1 MLQLPTRPTTNDT
14 LIPYTTHSRTAAN
27 RAAEEAKI
35 VGGGIG
41 GRDIK
46 RAAFVDVVD
55 QRRGTVEFMCAIGA
69 IEESGGGRPLFRVD
83 QRVEDRKS
91 TRLNSSH

>member
-1 MLQLPTRPTTNDT
+1 M
-14 LIPYTTHSRTAAN
+14 SGKAGVGKGAARQEGEALAILDQEEGSLVAAH
-27 RAAEEAKI
+27 RAAEEAQI
-35 VGGGIG
+35 VGGEIG

-69 IEESGGGRPLFRVD
+69 IEESGGGRPLL
-83 QRVEDRKS
+83 DRKS
-91 TRLNSSH
+91 TRMKSSH